1 MINMKS
7 EKTIMLSLAIAL
19 AIALVGV
26 LIVVPVIEEAQAADD
41 RNKGKQGEIKSKGKR
56 RGGDINT

>member
-19 AIALVGV
+19 TIALVGG
-26 LIVVPVIEEAQAADD
+26 LVVIPALEETGLLQQAEAK
-41 RNKGKQGEIKSKGKR
+41 NTKPKNPNYKGGHQ
-56 RGGDINT
+56 NH